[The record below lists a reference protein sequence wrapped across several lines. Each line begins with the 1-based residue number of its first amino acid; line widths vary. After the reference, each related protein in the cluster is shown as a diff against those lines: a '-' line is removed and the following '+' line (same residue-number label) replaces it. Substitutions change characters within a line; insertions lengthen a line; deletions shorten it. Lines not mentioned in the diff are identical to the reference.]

1 MRSGVDVRSRLLV
14 ARLLVVTQFLLV
26 GALFRLSIFSF
37 HRKVHSYLAFEI
49 ILAFVGVL
57 LIIVAAKNLKPSLK
71 ISPIPKLDAPLI
83 SIGIYRY
90 VRHPM
95 YLAVILIG
103 FSLAGYTDSLA
114 GWILEG
120 FLLITL
126 NVKATFEDAL
136 LLELHPESAH
146 FQMHTSKLIPCMG
159 NTCRS
164 SCAFFSESDL
174 DNSSNSAWHQE
185 RH

>member
-1 MRSGVDVRSRLLV
+1 MRFRLDVPARLRV
-14 ARLLVVTQFLLV
+14 ARLLVAAQFMLL
-26 GALFRLSIFSF
+26 GALFLLSILNV
-37 HRKVHSYLAFEI
+37 HKKVHSYLALEL

-57 LIIVAAKNLKPSLK
+57 LIIVASKNLKPSLK
-71 ISPIPKLDAPLI
+71 ISPIPKQDAPLI
-83 SIGIYRY
+83 SIGIYKY

-103 FSLAGYTDSLA
+103 FSLAGFVDSLA
-114 GWILEG
+114 GWLLEG
-120 FLLITL
+120 CLIVTL

-136 LLELHPESAH
+136 LLELHPEAFH

-174 DNSSNSAWHQE
+174 DNSSN
-185 RH
+185 

>member
-1 MRSGVDVRSRLLV
+1 MRFRLDVLARLRV
-14 ARLLVVTQFLLV
+14 ARLLVAAQFILL
-26 GALFRLSIFSF
+26 GALFLLSILSV
-37 HRKVHSYLAFEI
+37 HKKVHSYLAFEL
-49 ILAFVGVL
+49 ILALVGVF
-57 LIIVAAKNLKPSLK
+57 LIIVATKNLKPSLK
-71 ISPIPKLDAPLI
+71 ISPIPKKDAPLI
-83 SIGIYRY
+83 SIGVYKY

-103 FSLAGYTDSLA
+103 FSLAGFADSLA

-120 FLLITL
+120 FLIVTL

-136 LLELHPESAH
+136 LLELHPQALH

-164 SCAFFSESDL
+164 SCAFSSEAHLGD
-174 DNSSNSAWHQE
+174 SSN
-185 RH
+185 

>member
-1 MRSGVDVRSRLLV
+1 MRFRLGVPARLVV
-14 ARLLVVTQFLLV
+14 ARLLVAAQFILLAALFLLSI
-26 GALFRLSIFSF
+26 LSV
-37 HRKVHSYLAFEI
+37 HQKVHPYLAFEL
-49 ILAFVGVL
+49 ILAFASIC

-71 ISPIPKLDAPLI
+71 VSPIPKQDAPLI
-83 SIGIYRY
+83 SIGIYKY

-103 FSLAGYTDSLA
+103 FSLAGYGDSLA
-114 GWILEG
+114 SWILEV
-120 FLLITL
+120 FLIATL

-136 LLELHPESAH
+136 LLELHPDAVH

-164 SCAFFSESDL
+164 NCTYSSESYSG
-174 DNSSNSAWHQE
+174 NSSN
-185 RH
+185 

>member
-1 MRSGVDVRSRLLV
+1 MRFGLDVPTRFKV
-14 ARLLVVTQFLLV
+14 ARLLVAAQFTLL
-26 GALFRLSIFSF
+26 GALFLFAILSV
-37 HRKVHSYLAFEI
+37 HRKVHSYLALELI
-49 ILAFVGVL
+49 TALVGIF
-57 LIIVAAKNLKPSLK
+57 LIIVASRNLKPSLQ
-71 ISPIPKLDAPLI
+71 ISPIPKQDAPLI
-83 SIGIYRY
+83 SIGIYKY

-103 FSLAGYTDSLA
+103 FSLAGFADSLA

-120 FLLITL
+120 CLIVTL

-136 LLELHPESAH
+136 LLELHPEAIH

-164 SCAFFSESDL
+164 SCAFSSESPSG
-174 DNSSNSAWHQE
+174 NSSN
-185 RH
+185 